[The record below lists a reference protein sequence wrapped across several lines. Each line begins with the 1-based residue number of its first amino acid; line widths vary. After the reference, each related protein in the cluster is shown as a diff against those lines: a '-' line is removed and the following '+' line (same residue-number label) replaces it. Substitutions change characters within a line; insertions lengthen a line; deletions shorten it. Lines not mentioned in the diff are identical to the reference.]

1 MTIRHIWPGPALYLC
16 TCSKVKPLSL
26 LHPRQVR
33 DYSRCFTVHRPK
45 RLSALKPM
53 NSQSRLQTNILFP
66 LISTEI
72 PKFLTPVQWPQYKF
86 NCRCQ
91 CCRKDGQQRRTS
103 KQLAHCHQ
111 QRSAP
116 SNLLDLIFSLTHEEY
131 ATPRIQLPSASD
143 TKADQSYRS
152 AISAPS
158 PKMSASKL
166 KRQSRKS
173 KTTMPARLA
182 SRRTH

>member
-1 MTIRHIWPGPALYLC
+1 MRHIWPGPAIYLC

-26 LHPRQVR
+26 LHPRQGR

-53 NSQSRLQTNILFP
+53 NSQSRLQTNILYP

-72 PKFLTPVQWPQYKF
+72 SKFLTPVQWPQYKF

-111 QRSAP
+111 QRSAL
-116 SNLLDLIFSLTHEEY
+116 SNLLDLIFSLTLEEY
-131 ATPRIQLPSASD
+131 ATPRISLTVSFRCKGLP
-143 TKADQSYRS
+143 
-152 AISAPS
+152 I
-158 PKMSASKL
+158 L
-166 KRQSRKS
+166 
-173 KTTMPARLA
+173 
-182 SRRTH
+182 